1 MTTGDSKMKKE
12 PRIKQIIP
20 VNDVWEKHTEEDGA
34 IYFNK
39 VVAMALVEF
48 DDFDAIHYL
57 FRNDLESIADLNELQ
72 NPEKFFF
79 THEIDPDLLKLSYNK
94 P

>member
-1 MTTGDSKMKKE
+1 MKKE

-34 IYFNK
+34 IYFDK
-39 VVAMALVEF
+39 VIAMALVEF
-48 DDFDAIHYL
+48 EDFDAIHYL
-57 FRNDLESIADLNELQ
+57 FRDDLESISDLNVLQ
-72 NPEKFFF
+72 NSEKFLF
-79 THEIDPDLLKLSYNK
+79 THEIDPDHLKLSYHR